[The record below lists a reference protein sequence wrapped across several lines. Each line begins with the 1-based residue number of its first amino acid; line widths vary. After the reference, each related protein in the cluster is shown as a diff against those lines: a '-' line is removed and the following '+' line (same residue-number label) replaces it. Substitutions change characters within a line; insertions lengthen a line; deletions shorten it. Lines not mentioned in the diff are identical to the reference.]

1 MNDPN
6 DSKQVCENNIPND
19 PSHQAPNDEPIPAS
33 AHAPTHT
40 EVSTT
45 PHCAICWDTITASAS
60 HTTPCGHI
68 FHESCFQ
75 HILPQQNEIR
85 CPTCRSVCHVLL
97 AEEEDEEER
106 AFPVHGNLMPMM
118 PQMHELMF
126 MAHLA
131 EALQPLGNRM
141 NQPQRQ
147 APDNGPVD
155 MDDEELPELI
165 DVSDEAPGHLAPGNQ
180 GYGYPIPEAHAL
192 AGMPGYAALAARDVV
207 QARLITQRVIELSMQ
222 HHLPA
227 GSIDLFMDII
237 QTLILQGTPPEHAPD
252 IAIVTMLV

>member
-6 DSKQVCENNIPND
+6 DGKQVCENNIPND

-40 EVSTT
+40 EVPTI
-45 PHCAICWDTITASAS
+45 PQCAICWDTITASAS
-60 HTTPCGHI
+60 HATPCGHI

-97 AEEEDEEER
+97 AEEEDAEER
-106 AFPVHGNLMPMM
+106 AFPAHGNLMPMM

-131 EALQPLGNRM
+131 EALQPLRNM
-141 NQPQRQ
+141 VNQPQRQ
-147 APDNGPVD
+147 APDNEPVD
-155 MDDEELPELI
+155 MDDEELPALI
-165 DVSDEAPGHLAPGNQ
+165 DVSDEAPGHPAP
-180 GYGYPIPEAHAL
+180 EDRAL
-192 AGMPGYAALAARDVV
+192 IGIPGYAALAARDVV
-207 QARLITQRVIELSMQ
+207 QARHMTQRVLELSMQ

-227 GSIDLFMDII
+227 GSMDLFMDII
-237 QTLILQGTPPEHAPD
+237 HTLILQGTPPEHAPD
-252 IAIVTMLV
+252 IAIVTMLA